1 MARKRALFSRY
12 RELDDVGVNLT
23 PLIDVVF
30 VVLIMFI
37 VVAPILELD
46 RVLLAAGNNGP
57 TTHPLT
63 LQEKSSLTIHVH
75 QDNTIWFNERLV
87 DLTQLS
93 HALKEARDINPDGRL
108 QLMHDKRAMFGT
120 YQSVK
125 NVVEAVGFE
134 EMDVILKPV

>member
-1 MARKRALFSRY
+1 MARNKALFSRY
-12 RELDDVGVNLT
+12 RELDEVGVNLT

-46 RVLLAAGNNGP
+46 RVLLATGNKGP

-75 QDNTIWFNERLV
+75 NDDTIWFNERLV
-87 DLTQLS
+87 DIPQLTLC
-93 HALKEARDINPDGRL
+93 LKEARALNPGGRL

-125 NVVEAVGFE
+125 NVAEAVGFE
-134 EMDVILKPV
+134 EMDVILKPT